1 MLKTVRRC
9 LLQVMGEVLGFG
21 KFACV
26 EIKSFGEIF
35 QEAICYKNSS
45 GSGSLRVA
53 KRLREPLRAA
63 VLVVVL

>member
-1 MLKTVRRC
+1 
-9 LLQVMGEVLGFG
+9 MGEVLGFG

-45 GSGSLRVA
+45 GSGSVRVA